1 MEQFGTLFE
10 AIGGF
15 KKVSQLVQIFYSKV
29 GVHPELTPIFPEDLT
44 ETARKQE
51 QFLTQFLGGPA
62 LYTEEHGHPMLRRR
76 HLPFEI
82 TPTRRKAWLTC
93 MEEALEEAN
102 IAEPYR
108 TAIFE
113 RLTMTAHHMENTPE
127 HEKGESM

>member
-1 MEQFGTLFE
+1 MKQYGTLFE

-15 KKVSQLVQIFYSKV
+15 EKVSQLVKNFYKKV
-29 GVHPELTPIFPEDLT
+29 EVHPDLTPIFPDDLT

-51 QFLTQFLGGPA
+51 LFLTQFLGGPP

-82 TPTRRKAWLTC
+82 TPTRRAAWLSC
-93 MEEALEEAN
+93 MNEALEEAD

-113 RLTMTAHHMENTPE
+113 RLSMTAQHMENTPE